1 MLADAMLVMRKD
13 LRIEL
18 HSRIAINQ
26 VIPFALTVLVLFGLA
41 LGPDL
46 HLLDSEAAGL
56 VWMATLFS
64 CVLGV
69 QRSYAIESV
78 DAAKDGLR
86 LSGLDPG
93 GIFLGKAT
101 ALAIQLLVLEVILAV
116 VASVLYSAHLNEVVL
131 LLATSVV
138 ATVGLSAV
146 GTLYGALALG
156 ARVRETLLP
165 LLFFPVIAPVLIGAI
180 KAWQA
185 GLAGTPGK
193 AGGWLELLSIFAVAY
208 AAVGTVAFGPLL
220 EDG

>member
-1 MLADAMLVMRKD
+1 MWRDAMLVMRKD
-13 LRIEL
+13 LQIEL
-18 HSRIAINQ
+18 HSKVSVNQ

-46 HLLDSEAAGL
+46 RLLSTETSGL

-69 QRSYAIESV
+69 QRSYAIESA
-78 DAAKDGLR
+78 DGARDGLR
-86 LSGLDPG
+86 LSGLDPA
-93 GIFLGKAT
+93 GIYVGKAC
-101 ALAIQLLVLEVILAV
+101 ALAVELFVLEVVLAG
-116 VASVLYSAHLNEVVL
+116 VASVIYAARLTDVL
-131 LLATSVV
+131 LLLSTCVL
-138 ATVGLSAV
+138 ATVGLAAI

-156 ARVRETLLP
+156 ARARETLLP
-165 LLFFPVIAPVLIGAI
+165 LLFFPVTAPVLIGAI

-193 AGGWLELLSIFAVAY
+193 AGGWLELLVIFGVVY
-208 AAVGTVAFGPLL
+208 AAIGTVAFGPLL